1 MAGILDAHI
10 LLRNEGLRGH
20 LRVEVE
26 ESCGHIRHGRAT
38 EYCASDSRPL
48 SDLGLGRCFAGLS
61 IVPIMGRCLGLLVEP
76 HLSHIRLGRS
86 CRPAT
91 GR

>member
-26 ESCGHIRHGRAT
+26 ESSGHIRHGRAT

-48 SDLGLGRCFAGLS
+48 SDVGLGRCFAGLS